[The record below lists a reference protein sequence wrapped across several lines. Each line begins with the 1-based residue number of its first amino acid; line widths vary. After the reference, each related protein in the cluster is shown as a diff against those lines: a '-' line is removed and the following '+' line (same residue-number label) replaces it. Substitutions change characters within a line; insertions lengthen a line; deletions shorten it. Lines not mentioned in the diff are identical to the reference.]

1 MITASRSMHLVE
13 HHCIARHDPRFA
25 AIDAAAFASKNLYNA
40 TNYLM
45 RQAYFLRAERIRYP
59 AVARQ
64 MQATAPYRALPA
76 KVAQW
81 VLKQLCAAWD
91 SFFAALSA
99 WKADPSRFLG
109 RPRLPNY
116 LDKQGRNL
124 LTYTI
129 QALSG
134 PLLRQ
139 GIVQPSGLPIQVQT
153 RQSSVQQV
161 RIVPHGT
168 HYTIE
173 VVYEQ
178 PISPAPLDPALVVA
192 VDIEVNNLA
201 ALTSNLPGFVP
212 RLINGRP
219 LKALNQFYNKRRA
232 QLQAQLPQGQHTSRL
247 LEALTDKRNRRMS
260 DHLHNASRAIITLLV
275 QQRIGTLIIGHNPD
289 WKQRVKMGRRTNQ
302 TFVFIPHA
310 RLIAMLSYKAQLVG
324 MRLLVH
330 EEAHTSKVSFFDHEA
345 IEHHERY
352 QGRRVE
358 RGLFR
363 TASGRLVNADVNAAY
378 NILVKAAPEAFALG
392 RRGCVVQPV
401 WLELPNRTSRCT
413 NPALVS

>member
-1 MITASRSMHLVE
+1 MRLVE
-13 HHCIARHDPRFA
+13 RHRIDRHDSRFA

-40 TNYLM
+40 TNYVV
-45 RQAYFLRAERIRYP
+45 RQAYILRAERIRYS
-59 AVARQ
+59 ALDGQ

-81 VLKQLCAAWD
+81 VLKQVCAAWD
-91 SFFAALSA
+91 SYFAAVSA

-109 RPRLPNY
+109 RPRLPKY

-124 LTYTI
+124 LTYTL
-129 QALSG
+129 QAISR

-139 GIVQPSGLPIQVQT
+139 GIIQPSGLPIQVPTQ
-153 RQSSVQQV
+153 QISVQQV

-168 HYTIE
+168 HYTVE
-173 VVYEQ
+173 VIYDQ
-178 PISPAPLDPALVVA
+178 PIIPAPLDPALAAA
-192 VDIEVNNLA
+192 VDIGVNNLA

-219 LKALNQFYNKRRA
+219 LKALNQLYNKRRA
-232 QLQAQLPQGQHTSRL
+232 QLQARLPQGQHTSRR
-247 LEALTDKRNRRMS
+247 LEALTNKRYRRIT
-260 DHLHNASRAIITLLV
+260 DYLHNASRAIITLLV
-275 QQRIGTLIIGHNPD
+275 QHRIGTLIIGHNPD
-289 WKQRVKMGRRTNQ
+289 WKQRVNLGRQTNQ

-310 RLIAMLSYKAQLVG
+310 RFIAMLTYKAELVG
-324 MRLLVH
+324 IRVIVR
-330 EEAHTSKVSFFDHEA
+330 EEAHTSKVSFFDHES
-345 IEHHERY
+345 IQHHERY
-352 QGRRVE
+352 QGRRVA

-363 TASGRLVNADVNAAY
+363 TASGRVLNADVNAAY
-378 NILVKAAPEAFALG
+378 NILVKAAPEAFPLG

-401 WLELPNRTSRCT
+401 WLELLNRTSRRT